1 MGVTSQLAL
10 SPSWHR
16 FLLSQPSQ
24 EVTGLD
30 PVLSTRLDGS
40 QGQWFGFTGRALL
53 HAAVVPQGLWLR
65 WSGQERL
72 QEMCYRLEELW
83 QIDVP

>member
-1 MGVTSQLAL
+1 MGVTSRLAL

-24 EVTGLD
+24 ETTGLD
-30 PVLSTRLDGS
+30 PVSSTRLDGS
-40 QGQWFGFTGRALL
+40 QGQRFGFTGRALL

-65 WSGQERL
+65 RSGRERL
-72 QEMCYRLEELW
+72 QEMCYRLEEMW